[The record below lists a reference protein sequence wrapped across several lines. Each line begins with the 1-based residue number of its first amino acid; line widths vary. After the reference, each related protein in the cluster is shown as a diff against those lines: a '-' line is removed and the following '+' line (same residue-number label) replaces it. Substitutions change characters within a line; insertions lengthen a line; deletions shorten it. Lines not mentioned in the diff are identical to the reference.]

1 MPILP
6 SGLALAIGCQ
16 AIPEDVGIDW
26 FKCPEGHF
34 WYQRPDEAMT
44 PPPYDEN
51 SSVIQDLVHAPIPIN
66 TEEVKQYIYVLYR
79 LENGRFLWRGEWLN
93 NFPRFV
99 QMDEVDSAA
108 WQEWLNSEENLDFLR
123 QVIDRC
129 KAQAE
134 LNKQCTG
141 VAIFTDRPPAPPPA
155 EMSLSREHIE
165 RLCARARELD
175 RQADIARSNGDKN
188 KGGAVYEE
196 LLTKL
201 APLTEVVANN
211 AADTDIEAYALFAQ
225 GLTLRVLH
233 LFEDAIP
240 VLNKSISLD
249 PNFLDAYLEI
259 ATCYKGSD
267 RKSEAIN
274 YAELATECAPDSY
287 MAWRNLAEAHILKGH
302 KEQAYEAINK
312 AIQLIPED
320 SLSRNDLINFRD
332 TLKSIL

>member
-1 MPILP
+1 MPTLP
-6 SGLALAIGCQ
+6 SGLALAIGFQ
-16 AIPEDVGIDW
+16 AIPDDMGIDW

-34 WYQRPDEAMT
+34 WYRRPDEAIS

-51 SSVIQDLVHAPIPIN
+51 SSFIEDWVHAPIPIN
-66 TEEVKQYIYVLYR
+66 TEEVKKYLYVLYR
-79 LENGRFLWRGEWLN
+79 LDNGRFLWRGEWLN

-108 WQEWLNSEENLDFLR
+108 WQEWLNSGENQGFLR

-141 VAIFTDRPPAPPPA
+141 VAIFTDRPPTPPPA
-155 EMSLSREHIE
+155 EMSISRENIE

-188 KGGAVYEE
+188 MAGAIYEE

-211 AADTDIEAYALFAQ
+211 VVDTDNEAYALYAQ

-240 VLNKSISLD
+240 VFNKSISLD
-249 PNFLDAYLEI
+249 PNYLDAYLEI
-259 ATCYKGSD
+259 AICYKGSD

-274 YAELATECAPDSY
+274 YAKLATKCASDSHI
-287 MAWRNLAEAHILKGH
+287 AWSNLAEALMLKGH
-302 KEQAYEAINK
+302 NEQAYEAINK
-312 AIQLIPED
+312 AIQLAPKD